1 MPKLQGIEDK
11 YINGIK
17 VDKENKDVFFN
28 DETHKYYDKKTMQP
42 YISVTQI
49 VGKYSQEFD
58 ENFWSSYKALEAI
71 LEGDVFSI
79 IKPSLSFSFR
89 KMWYSLLLPIPCKWY
104 GLEKDRPYSL
114 ILLKSSLIKLNL
126 IL

>member
-42 YISVTQI
+42 YISVTVFGI
-49 VGKYSQEFD
+49 SGAFTSDMHSQ
-58 ENFWSSYKALEAI
+58 K
-71 LEGDVFSI
+71 V
-79 IKPSLSFSFR
+79 
-89 KMWYSLLLPIPCKWY
+89 
-104 GLEKDRPYSL
+104 
-114 ILLKSSLIKLNL
+114 
-126 IL
+126 

>member
-49 VGKYSQEFD
+49 VGK
-58 ENFWSSYKALEAI
+58 
-71 LEGDVFSI
+71 
-79 IKPSLSFSFR
+79 
-89 KMWYSLLLPIPCKWY
+89 
-104 GLEKDRPYSL
+104 
-114 ILLKSSLIKLNL
+114 
-126 IL
+126 

>member
-79 IKPSLSFSFR
+79 IKPLLLATKRFDNRLLSKYNIDEKAFQER
-89 KMWYSLLLPIPCKWY
+89 KM
-104 GLEKDRPYSL
+104 RFF
-114 ILLKSSLIKLNL
+114 
-126 IL
+126 